1 MVRFI
6 ADPIETLR
14 EIIDIMSDP
23 NYQPITG
30 PISIIPS
37 IEEGKKIRTN
47 RGTKPVDGKL
57 PTFKVRT
64 GSGGSRGA
72 RGDVELAEI
81 MQVLTNDPDIVM
93 TPDMVEIINDPGI
106 MMDDNGGITRSP
118 SGLDV
123 IRGSGQFSRQGLL
136 PRFEQPKKKK
146 RKVSKY
152 QKEFGKQLKKLKAKH
167 PRTKI
172 TRLMKRAHT
181 ATRKAMK

>member
-1 MVRFI
+1 MARFI

-14 EIIDIMSDP
+14 QIVDIMSDP
-23 NYQPITG
+23 NYSPITG
-30 PISIIPS
+30 PTSVIPS
-37 IEEGKKIRTN
+37 LEAGKDIRIN
-47 RGTKPVDGKL
+47 RGTTSIDGSI
-57 PTFKVRT
+57 PTFKA

-72 RGDVELAEI
+72 RGEELAEI

-93 TPDMVEIINDPGI
+93 TPDMVEIINDPNI

-118 SGLDV
+118 SGIDV
-123 IRGSGQFSRQGLL
+123 IRRSGQFARSALL
-136 PRFEQPKKKK
+136 PDLRSPKKKK

-167 PRTKI
+167 KRTPVTK
-172 TRLMKRAHT
+172 LMKRAHT